1 MNQTVINQYFPAIEK
16 TGFLK
21 IVSKPHVDKSRQT
34 QLSEFFR
41 KECNPT

>member
-1 MNQTVINQYFPAIEK
+1 MNQTIINQYFPPIEK

-21 IVSKPHVDKSRQT
+21 IVSKPSVDKSRQT

-41 KECNPT
+41 KECVPT